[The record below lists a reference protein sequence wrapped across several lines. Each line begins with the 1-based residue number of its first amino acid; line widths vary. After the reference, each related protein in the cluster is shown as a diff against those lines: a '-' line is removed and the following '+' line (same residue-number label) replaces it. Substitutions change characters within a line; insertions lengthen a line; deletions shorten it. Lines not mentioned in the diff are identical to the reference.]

1 MPGASSPGSGL
12 KLVDLLHK
20 TRNYFRVRHRPLLR
34 LALFIAPALFAE
46 APRPNILLILAD
58 DLGYSDLGCYGG
70 EIRTPNLDRLAEK
83 GLRFTQFY
91 NTGRCWPTRAA
102 LLTGYY
108 AQQVRRD
115 KLPGVSRGNR
125 PDWALLLPRMLGPAG
140 YRCYHSGKWHI
151 DGLPIENGFD
161 RSYYLKDQG
170 RFFNPTRHSLDDKAL
185 PPVAKNSGFYATIAL
200 ADHAI
205 ECLQDHTEKHAEQ
218 PFFHYLA
225 FTAPHFPLHAL
236 PEDIA
241 RYKSVYEEG
250 WERIRA
256 KRWARMQ
263 AMKIQAGTL
272 SEVEAGLGPPYA
284 FPDHLA
290 QLGPGEVN
298 RPLPWDSLTE
308 EQQAFQAGKMAI
320 HAAMIDRM
328 DREIGRVLKQ
338 VDAMGQGENTLV
350 LFLSD
355 NGASAE
361 IMVRDDGHDPS
372 APMGSAATYLC
383 LGPGW
388 STACNT
394 PFRKHKTWTHEGGNC
409 TPLIACWPRGI
420 AARGE
425 LRHTVGHVI
434 DVVPTLLALTGA
446 ARPEHVNGQPV
457 PASPGRSLVQTLA
470 GDGPILHD
478 DLWWYHDEH
487 KALRK
492 GDWKLVSSKGEPW
505 QLYHLGRDRTEMRN
519 LSESMPE
526 KVQELAKRWD
536 QRAAEFKVL
545 ALQGAAEKARKPRKK
560 K

>member
-1 MPGASSPGSGL
+1 
-12 KLVDLLHK
+12 LHK

-125 PDWALLLPRMLGPAG
+125 PDWALLLPKMLGPAG
-140 YRCYHSGKWHI
+140 YRCYHTGKWHI
-151 DGLPIENGFD
+151 DGLPVENGFD

-200 ADHAI
+200 ADHVI
-205 ECLQDHTEKHAEQ
+205 ECLQDHAEKHAEQ

-225 FTAPHFPLHAL
+225 FAAPHFPLHAL

-241 RYKSVYEEG
+241 RYKGVYEEG

-338 VDAMGQGENTLV
+338 VDAMGQGEDTLV

-425 LRHTVGHVI
+425 LRRTVGHVI

-446 ARPEHVNGQPV
+446 ARPGRVKEQPV

-505 QLYHLGRDRTEMRN
+505 QLYHLGRDRTETRN
-519 LSESMPE
+519 LAESMPE

-545 ALQGAAEKARKPRKK
+545 ALQGAAEKPRKPRKK